1 MEILLLEQP
10 DTGYDRPVG
19 RKRISVPQ
27 KTFLL
32 AYRLPATF
40 MSAVSC
46 TYILMAKEGFQL
58 SIAIAYPAGI
68 IFAAVCLGTF
78 VYTCVM
84 GKGKNADS
92 PAVEEPY
99 GV

>member
-1 MEILLLEQP
+1 MKMNELSQLMP
-10 DTGYDRPVG
+10 FCDANG
-19 RKRISVPQ
+19 RL
-27 KTFLL
+27 T
-32 AYRLPATF
+32 ALPATF

-58 SIAIAYPAGI
+58 STAIAYPAGI

-78 VYTCVM
+78 VFTCVM